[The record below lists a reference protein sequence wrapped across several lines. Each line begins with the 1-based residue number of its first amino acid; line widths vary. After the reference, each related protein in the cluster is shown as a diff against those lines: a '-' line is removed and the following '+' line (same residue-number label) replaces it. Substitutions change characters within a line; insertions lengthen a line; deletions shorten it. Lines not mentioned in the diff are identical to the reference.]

1 MQLRALSQ
9 QDAHTL
15 QALLVREPTHNLFH
29 LSALAE
35 HGLAPAHAPQG
46 RPWAIGA
53 FRNGELVGAL
63 MAMRGTGSI
72 YHSPGDAETLEV
84 LAEAV
89 FDKAQSGALSLLS
102 GHASQVGPL
111 LPLVAEAG
119 VGRPDRCHFRT
130 LYRDDLPIPSHITG
144 FGAPRIA
151 RESDMER
158 LVDFYETGF
167 YSLAHLPTRQAW
179 RNRLSEQLAL
189 RTLFIVEDGQG
200 RVASA
205 ALSSA
210 ESEGG
215 AMLGGVATLNDYR
228 GKGLSTLCVAALCN
242 YLLDKGMPSI
252 SLFYLLDNT
261 PAGRLYD
268 KLGFRHA
275 GEWLLAPLGMGAS
288 FGQLLSIQPR

>member
-1 MQLRALSQ
+1 MQLRSLSQ
-9 QDAHTL
+9 EDIPAL
-15 QALLVREPTHNLFH
+15 RALLLREPTHNLFH

-35 HGLAPAHAPQG
+35 HGLAAPHAPQG

-53 FRNGELVGAL
+53 FRERKLVGAL
-63 MAMRGTGSI
+63 VAMRGTGSI
-72 YHSPGDAETLEV
+72 YHSPGDGETLQE

-111 LPLVAEAG
+111 LPLVTEADL
-119 VGRPDRCHFRT
+119 GRADRCHFRT
-130 LYRDDLPIPSHITG
+130 LYRDDLVMPPQVPG
-144 FGAPRIA
+144 FGSPRPA
-151 RESDMER
+151 SDADIER
-158 LVDFYETGF
+158 LVDFYEIGF

-179 RNRLSEQLAL
+179 RNRLTEQLAF
-189 RTLFIVEDGQG
+189 RTLFIVEDEQG
-200 RVASA
+200 SVASA

-228 GKGLSTLCVAALCN
+228 GKGLSTLCVAALCAH
-242 YLLDKGMPSI
+242 LLDKSMPSI

-268 KLGFRHA
+268 RLGFRYA

-288 FGQLLSIQPR
+288 FGQLLSIKPR